1 VKRLSTELHYILQ
14 GDFRLPAIDELIGPE
29 AREFTYYYS
38 PVSTKYQSTPVFPAD
53 SPTGVFGYAPYMETA
68 TLDQSVDSACLYA

>member
-1 VKRLSTELHYILQ
+1 MNNKW

-38 PVSTKYQSTPVFPAD
+38 PVSTKAD
-53 SPTGVFGYAPYMETA
+53 KHADPPIGQE
-68 TLDQSVDSACLYA
+68 